1 MARAYTSMPNVVVGF
16 VSKERS
22 KSSGAMY
29 AGVPTT
35 FLLLLLLCSFGSL
48 VPLVFCKNAM
58 DCCVVTMPVIC
69 ATRAHPTSHIFAPDP
84 FNNTLCDFKSPCV
97 IFNSCKYAHPA
108 ATSEAT
114 RRNSNRVSRRFF
126 LFSRSFSCKTW
137 NRLFDMSSMTTQS

>member
-35 FLLLLLLCSFGSL
+35 FLLLLLLLFCSFGSL

-108 ATSEAT
+108 A
-114 RRNSNRVSRRFF
+114 RRRRRGETPIESVAGFSYSRDRFRVKPGTDF
-126 LFSRSFSCKTW
+126 LT
-137 NRLFDMSSMTTQS
+137 